1 MSRSHEDMKILS
13 GLLIE
18 GLRVKREI
26 EWMEASSQE
35 LKDLTDAQKK
45 MLNRELAAVRKIFV
59 TWKMVLPS
67 NITEYPIQKPAEEVK
82 LNRIERN
89 KRNFRR

>member
-26 EWMEASSQE
+26 EWMEASSRE

-45 MLNRELAAVRKIFV
+45 MLNRELLAVRKIFA
-59 TWKMVLPS
+59 TWKLNLPVS
-67 NITEYPIQKPAEEVK
+67 ITEYPIEKPAEEVK
-82 LNRIERN
+82 LKRIE
-89 KRNFRR
+89 KSKKDFRR

>member
-26 EWMEASSQE
+26 EWMEASARE
-35 LKDLTDAQKK
+35 LKDLTDSQKK
-45 MLNRELAAVRKIFV
+45 MLNRELLAVRKIFA
-59 TWKMVLPS
+59 TWKMTLPVS
-67 NITEYPIQKPAEEVK
+67 ITEYPIQKPAEEVK
-82 LNRIERN
+82 LKRIE
-89 KRNFRR
+89 KSKKDFRR